1 MWTSGSKQNGPRR
14 PRLDSIPLSYYSALP
29 LLYLQ
34 TSGLTVSVALLL
46 AMLLLSFFVSGCEVA
61 LFSLNKSDTDWLKT
75 KSTPAAK
82 RVLRLLAEPKAVYV
96 SLLTAGTFLNIC
108 LILLTNFL
116 LTHQLSEWIRL
127 TSLLWLVKVVLISG
141 GLIFLVRILPKVW
154 ATQNNLRVALEA
166 GWLMEGLHLFLRKPS
181 LQLVALADRI
191 GRLAQTEKNDKQKLD
206 EVLDEDI
213 PSTTTPDERNILR
226 GVIRFGDISVRQV
239 MKARLDVSGIDIDT
253 PFDQLIQQI
262 ESLHYSRLPVYRGSL
277 DEVVGI
283 LHTKELLPYLRS
295 GKSDW
300 PRLLRAPFFVPEH
313 KPIEDL
319 FQEFQQR
326 RVHFAV
332 VVDEFGGTSGIVTM
346 EDVLEEVIGE
356 IQDEFDEENTGL
368 QRVDDTH
375 FLIDGRTALTE
386 ACRFMQQPID
396 TFDGIKG
403 ESDTV
408 AGLVLELAGGFPQ
421 PEESFVSGDFRFTVL
436 QIDQNRIQQ
445 VRIEI
450 LVQPHS

>member
-1 MWTSGSKQNGPRR
+1 
-14 PRLDSIPLSYYSALP
+14 LDSIPLSFYP
-29 LLYLQ
+29 LHFLLSLQ
-34 TSGLTVSVALLL
+34 ASGLTVSLVLLL
-46 AMLLLSFFVSGCEVA
+46 VMLLLSFFVSGYEVA
-61 LFSLNKSDTDWLKT
+61 LFSLKKTDLDWMKT
-75 KSTPAAK
+75 KSTPASK

-108 LILLTNFL
+108 LILLANFL
-116 LTHQLSEWIRL
+116 LTDQLQLLITQSV
-127 TSLLWLVKVVLISG
+127 LLWLVKVILLSA

-154 ATQNNLRVALEA
+154 ATQNNLRFALEA
-166 GWLMEGLHLFLRKPS
+166 AWLIEGLHRFLRQPS
-181 LQLVALADRI
+181 LQLVAVADRI
-191 GRLAQTEKNDKQKLD
+191 GRLAQTDKNEKQKLD
-206 EVLDEDI
+206 EALDEDI
-213 PSTTTPDERNILR
+213 PSTTTSDERNILR
-226 GVIRFGDISVRQV
+226 GVIRFGDIHVRQV
-239 MKARLDVSGIDIDT
+239 MKARLDVSGIDLDT

-300 PRLLRAPFFVPEH
+300 ANLLRPPFFVPEN

-368 QRVDDTH
+368 QQVDDTT

-396 TFDGIKG
+396 TFDGVKG

-408 AGLVLELAGGFPQ
+408 AGLVLELAGGFPK

-436 QIDQNRIQQ
+436 QIEQNRIQQ
-445 VRIEI
+445 VRIQI
-450 LVQPHS
+450 LLAPPA

>member
-1 MWTSGSKQNGPRR
+1 
-14 PRLDSIPLSYYSALP
+14 
-29 LLYLQ
+29 
-34 TSGLTVSVALLL
+34 
-46 AMLLLSFFVSGCEVA
+46 MLLLSFFVSGYEVA
-61 LFSLNKSDTDWLKT
+61 LFSLKKTDLDWMKT
-75 KSTPAAK
+75 KSTPASK

-108 LILLTNFL
+108 LILLANFL
-116 LTHQLSEWIRL
+116 LTDQLQLLITQSV
-127 TSLLWLVKVVLISG
+127 LLWLVKVILLSA

-154 ATQNNLRVALEA
+154 ATQNNLRFALEA
-166 GWLMEGLHLFLRKPS
+166 AWLIEGLHRFLRQPS
-181 LQLVALADRI
+181 LQLVAVADRI
-191 GRLAQTEKNDKQKLD
+191 GRLAQTDKNEKQKLD
-206 EVLDEDI
+206 EALDEDI
-213 PSTTTPDERNILR
+213 PSTTTSDERNILR
-226 GVIRFGDISVRQV
+226 GVIRFGDIHVRQV
-239 MKARLDVSGIDIDT
+239 MKARLDVSGIDLDT

-300 PRLLRAPFFVPEH
+300 ANLLRPPFFVPEN

-368 QRVDDTH
+368 QRVDDTT

-396 TFDGIKG
+396 TFDGVKG

-408 AGLVLELAGGFPQ
+408 AGLVLELAGGFPK

-436 QIDQNRIQQ
+436 QIEQNRIQQ
-445 VRIEI
+445 VRIQI
-450 LVQPHS
+450 LLAPPA

>member
-1 MWTSGSKQNGPRR
+1 
-14 PRLDSIPLSYYSALP
+14 
-29 LLYLQ
+29 
-34 TSGLTVSVALLL
+34 
-46 AMLLLSFFVSGCEVA
+46 MLLLVMLVFSFFVSGYEVA
-61 LFSLNKSDTDWLKT
+61 LFSLNKTDLDWMKT
-75 KSTPAAK
+75 KSSPAAK
-82 RVLRLLAEPKAVYV
+82 RVLRLLAEPKPVYV

-108 LILLTNFL
+108 LILLANFL
-116 LTHQLSEWIRL
+116 LSDQLQRL
-127 TSLLWLVKVVLISG
+127 IPQSGLLWFVKVVLLSA

-154 ATQNNLRVALEA
+154 ATQNNLRFALEA
-166 GWLMEGLHLFLRKPS
+166 AWLIEGLHLFLRQPS
-181 LQLVALADRI
+181 VHLVALADRI
-191 GRLAQTEKNDKQKLD
+191 GRLAQTDKNEKQKLD
-206 EVLDEDI
+206 EALDEDI
-213 PSTTTPDERNILR
+213 PSTTTSDERNILR
-226 GVIRFGDISVRQV
+226 GVIRFGDISVRQI

-300 PRLLRAPFFVPEH
+300 ITLLRSPFFVPEH

-332 VVDEFGGTSGIVTM
+332 VVDEFGGTSGIVTL

-368 QRVDDTH
+368 QRIDEVT

-396 TFDGIKG
+396 TFDSIKG
-403 ESDTV
+403 DSDTV

-421 PEESFVSGDFRFTVL
+421 PEDSFVAGDFRFTVL
-436 QIDQNRIQQ
+436 QIDQNRIHQ
-445 VRIEI
+445 VRIQI
-450 LVQPHS
+450 LVSPYE

>member
-1 MWTSGSKQNGPRR
+1 
-14 PRLDSIPLSYYSALP
+14 LDSIPLSFYP
-29 LLYLQ
+29 PHFLLSLQ
-34 TSGLTVSVALLL
+34 ASGLTVSLVLLL
-46 AMLLLSFFVSGCEVA
+46 VMLLLSFFVSGYEVA
-61 LFSLNKSDTDWLKT
+61 LFSLKKTDLDWMKT
-75 KSTPAAK
+75 KSTPASK

-108 LILLTNFL
+108 LILLANFL
-116 LTHQLSEWIRL
+116 LTDQLQLLITQSV
-127 TSLLWLVKVVLISG
+127 LLWLVKFILLSA

-154 ATQNNLRVALEA
+154 ATQNNLRFALEA
-166 GWLMEGLHLFLRKPS
+166 AWLIEGLHRFLRQPS
-181 LQLVALADRI
+181 LQLVAVADRI
-191 GRLAQTEKNDKQKLD
+191 GRLAQTDKNEKQKLD
-206 EVLDEDI
+206 EALDEDI
-213 PSTTTPDERNILR
+213 PSATTSDERNILR
-226 GVIRFGDISVRQV
+226 GVIRFGDIHVRQV
-239 MKARLDVSGIDIDT
+239 MKARLDVSGIDLDT

-300 PRLLRAPFFVPEH
+300 ANLLRPPFFVPEN

-368 QRVDDTH
+368 QQVDETT

-396 TFDGIKG
+396 TFDGVKG

-408 AGLVLELAGGFPQ
+408 AGLVLELAGGFPK

-436 QIDQNRIQQ
+436 QIEQNRIQQ
-445 VRIEI
+445 VRIQI
-450 LVQPHS
+450 LLAPPA